1 MIPDFSVSE
10 KGGLHNL
17 WQNMLFSRQLRKVA
31 KIEQTDEN
39 RRGKEISGSASLAA
53 WRESAP

>member
-10 KGGLHNL
+10 KAGLHNL
-17 WQNMLFSRQLRKVA
+17 WQDMLFSRQFRKVA
-31 KIEQTDEN
+31 KIEQRDEN
-39 RRGKEISGSASLAA
+39 RRGKEIYGFASLAA